1 MVRVVLREMREQ
13 KERKAAKQLLY
24 LRYQQ
29 CHTCFTLLYHAR
41 RERAEQRARE
51 KAVVDMLARRK
62 LLTILGEELRKQMMV
77 ETVTTLEEMGVTRE
91 ELRDEDLHIMEE
103 VEMVGWACP
112 GQVVGTACRQLTRRW
127 RRMLAREGG
136 E

>member
-1 MVRVVLREMREQ
+1 
-13 KERKAAKQLLY
+13 
-24 LRYQQ
+24 
-29 CHTCFTLLYHAR
+29 
-41 RERAEQRARE
+41 
-51 KAVVDMLARRK
+51 
-62 LLTILGEELRKQMMV
+62 MMV

-103 VEMVGWACP
+103 VEMVGWACL